1 MHTTVSLV
9 AQAVTVAQRLG
20 YEVRQEWLGGKGG
33 GRCELRGRKLL
44 FLDLAQGPAEQ
55 LEGLLGTL
63 RLEPGALGVPMPH
76 SLSVLLRP
84 APEA

>member
-20 YEVRQEWLGGKGG
+20 YEVRQEWLGGNGG

-55 LEGLLGTL
+55 LEGLLGAL
-63 RLEPGALGVPMPH
+63 RLEPAAREVPMPH

-84 APEA
+84 SPQA